1 MSPRRG
7 VSWSQLRIGLFVTVS
22 VTVTALAV
30 FFIDNVRQAF
40 EDRYTLHFHTI
51 TTQALRP
58 RAAVWL
64 AGQAVGQVDGL
75 FFEPPTEDAEGR
87 LRVRLSIDVA
97 VQHLITEGAVAQVTT
112 AGLLGEAVVNILP
125 ADEPGPPLVEGAALP
140 AASELADP
148 SEVGRRLSTVFDSV
162 KPVADRWGEVFDQA
176 LYGPG
181 SLRRMMERPQEL
193 RDLQTNLRH
202 MAATFDTLSSAA
214 GGLAELVSDDEVRA
228 SLGRLGPRVKT
239 LAEDWGH
246 SEGTLGALV
255 SDSTLVQRLRSIQG
269 NIDRISVRVETG
281 RGTLGRLIND
291 QALALELA
299 ETREML
305 EELKADLRAFAS
317 GERQPPP

>member
-1 MSPRRG
+1 
-7 VSWSQLRIGLFVTVS
+7 
-22 VTVTALAV
+22 
-30 FFIDNVRQAF
+30 
-40 EDRYTLHFHTI
+40 
-51 TTQALRP
+51 
-58 RAAVWL
+58 
-64 AGQAVGQVDGL
+64 
-75 FFEPPTEDAEGR
+75 
-87 LRVRLSIDVA
+87 
-97 VQHLITEGAVAQVTT
+97 
-112 AGLLGEAVVNILP
+112 
-125 ADEPGPPLVEGAALP
+125 
-140 AASELADP
+140 
-148 SEVGRRLSTVFDSV
+148 
-162 KPVADRWGEVFDQA
+162 
-176 LYGPG
+176 
-181 SLRRMMERPQEL
+181 
-193 RDLQTNLRH
+193 